1 MENIYKPTLPENRIR
16 IIDVLRGLA
25 IFGILM
31 VNMPIMNTPMVSI
44 LSGVKLW
51 TELPDQVASGFI
63 RLFFESKFYVLFSM
77 LFGYG
82 FWLFLNKTMPE
93 GRSAVPVYR
102 RRVFFLFLFGVAHV
116 VLLWPGDILIFYAL
130 FGFLLLL
137 FVKTTDQG
145 LLKWAFGFIMIPITL
160 SAIMTFFVFIAG
172 FSPEAKTA
180 MEAGFAENS
189 KRLNEVIYRALEVYP
204 NGSFGELV
212 SMRIEEYILLLP
224 GIVFFYPNVLAMFL
238 IGLYAARSGYLHH
251 PENHLL
257 FFRKTF
263 KLGLFIGLP
272 LNVIYLIAYSFGPI
286 NQPSVYSFIASVS
299 IGFGGPALSMAYVS
313 GIVLLIVK
321 GKLKTIS
328 SMLSPV
334 GRMALTNYLT
344 HSIIS
349 SILFLSYGFALYGKV
364 STWQSILITLGIF
377 LIQIPLS
384 KWWLSHFRFGPFE
397 WLWRS
402 LTYLHWQPMKKGT
415 ESIL

>member
-1 MENIYKPTLPENRIR
+1 MEKLYAPTLPENRIQS
-16 IIDVLRGLA
+16 IDVLRGMA

-31 VNMPIMNTPMVSI
+31 VNMPIMNTPMVTL
-44 LSGVKLW
+44 LSDVKLW

-63 RLFFESKFYVLFSM
+63 RLLFESKFYVLFSM

-82 FWLFLNKTMPE
+82 FWLFMNKKMPE
-93 GRSAVPVYR
+93 GRSVVPVYL
-102 RRVFFLFLFGVAHV
+102 RRVFFLLLFGIAHV

-137 FVKTTDQG
+137 FRKTTDGG
-145 LLKWAFGFIMIPITL
+145 LLKWALGFIMVPVTL
-160 SAIMTFFVFIAG
+160 NAIMTFFVFLAG

-180 MEAGFAENS
+180 VEASFAENS
-189 KRLNEVIYRALEVYP
+189 NRLSEVIYRALEIYP
-204 NGSFGELV
+204 NGSFQELV
-212 SMRIEEYILLLP
+212 NMRMEEYGILLP

-238 IGLYAARSGYLHH
+238 LGQYAARKGYLHH
-251 PENHLL
+251 PENHLP
-257 FFRKTF
+257 FFRKLF
-263 KLGLFIGLP
+263 NLGLLIGLP
-272 LNVIYLIAYSFGPI
+272 LNVIYLIVFSLGQL

-313 GIVLLIVK
+313 GIVLLMSR
-321 GKLKTIS
+321 GKLKIFAA
-328 SMLSPV
+328 MLSPV

-364 STWQSILITLGIF
+364 STWQSILITLAIF
-377 LIQIPLS
+377 LIQIPVS
-384 KWWLSHFRFGPFE
+384 KWWLSRFRFGPFE

-402 LTYLHWQPMKKGT
+402 LTYLKWQPMKK
-415 ESIL
+415 E

>member
-1 MENIYKPTLPENRIR
+1 MEKLYAPTLPENRIQS
-16 IIDVLRGLA
+16 IDVLRGMA

-31 VNMPIMNTPMVSI
+31 VNMPIMNTPMVTL
-44 LSGVKLW
+44 LSDVKLW

-63 RLFFESKFYVLFSM
+63 RLLFESKFYVLFSM

-82 FWLFLNKTMPE
+82 FWLFMNKKMPE
-93 GRSAVPVYR
+93 GRSVVPVYL
-102 RRVFFLFLFGVAHV
+102 RRVFFLLLFGIAHV

-137 FVKTTDQG
+137 FRKTTDGG
-145 LLKWAFGFIMIPITL
+145 LLKWALGFIMVPVTL
-160 SAIMTFFVFIAG
+160 NAIMTFFVFLAG

-180 MEAGFAENS
+180 VEASFAENS
-189 KRLNEVIYRALEVYP
+189 NRLSEVIYRALEIYP
-204 NGSFGELV
+204 NGSFQELV
-212 SMRIEEYILLLP
+212 NMRMEEYGILLP

-238 IGLYAARSGYLHH
+238 LGQYAARKGYLHH
-251 PENHLL
+251 PENHLP
-257 FFRKTF
+257 FFRKLF
-263 KLGLFIGLP
+263 NLGLLIGLP
-272 LNVIYLIAYSFGPI
+272 LNVIYLIVFSLGQL

-313 GIVLLIVK
+313 GIVLLMSR
-321 GKLKTIS
+321 GKLKIFAA
-328 SMLSPV
+328 MLSPV

-364 STWQSILITLGIF
+364 STWQSILFTLAIF
-377 LIQIPLS
+377 LIQIPVS
-384 KWWLSHFRFGPFE
+384 KWWLSRFRFGPFE

-402 LTYLHWQPMKKGT
+402 LTYLKWQPMKK
-415 ESIL
+415 E